1 MSAVRFQEL
10 SELMEGLCE
19 ERLSPDQLMRL
30 EQIVLADPAAAR
42 YYVEYMHLHGTLI
55 WDTAKS
61 AGSAPHRVS
70 HALNGQHAV
79 EPSRASRRAPH
90 RTGIIAVT
98 AAALLITTG
107 VAAWRLTRDRD
118 GLPAVTHNGGRSVE
132 EHEIPA
138 GDRISNGS
146 NRVNPHS
153 NERKT
158 STVSGTL
165 AGVAARDGKET
176 SDADL
181 PRPVMADGSAT
192 HPQTPPPAATGL
204 KTSDPPSA
212 GVASSGAG
220 KGSSTGK
227 TSDQNRPLGDIVAF
241 VNEELR
247 TAWDVEQVKPS
258 PRAEDSEWL
267 RRAHLD
273 IIGRIPAPSVV
284 ERFLKD
290 NQPGKHA
297 RMIDSLLD
305 EPQYVR
311 HWTTVWTNLL
321 IGRSTSNDVQ
331 RTGLQKFLREGFAHN
346 RAWKDMVFDLVSAEG
361 TPEEN
366 GAAGFLL
373 AHLNNEAVP
382 ATAITARVFLGTQVQ
397 CTQCHNH
404 PANDARQNEFWE
416 FNSFFQQTALVEKE
430 VKDTVSGK
438 VVRRAALVNREVGGP
453 NFYETRQGLMRAA
466 FPKFDGEQVDPSPQV
481 NRRRELARLMVEDDG
496 QQLARSFVNRT
507 WEHFFGAAFTR
518 PVDDM
523 GPHNPPSHPALL
535 DRLTSEFVQ
544 SGYDVKQLIRWIC
557 QSDAYR
563 LSSRFSDAN
572 SIDDPAVGN
581 TPLFSRVYVKS
592 MTAEQLYDSLIV
604 ATKADEAPRALSHD
618 LDRQR
623 DEWIQQFILD
633 YATEEND
640 EASTFDGTI
649 PQALLVMNGE
659 LVSAAISSAPGTLLH
674 DVVKDRGSE
683 NDKIRR
689 LSLAALSRYPTPKE
703 LAALRKTL
711 HERVTKAPRSQNR
724 DVLMAEGFQDVFWAF
739 LNSNEFVLVH

>member
-1 MSAVRFQEL
+1 MSAGRFQEL
-10 SELMEGLCE
+10 GELVEGLCE
-19 ERLSPDQLMRL
+19 ERLTPDQLARL

-61 AGSAPHRVS
+61 AGSSHVVS
-70 HALNGQHAV
+70 PPVGKRPAAERSGTAWHV
-79 EPSRASRRAPH
+79 SR
-90 RTGIIAVT
+90 RTGIVAAM
-98 AAALLITTG
+98 AAAVLIATG
-107 VAAWRLTRDRD
+107 VAAWRLRQD
-118 GLPAVTHNGGRSVE
+118 GTGQPVIANNGNRSHVDERPIPVDNGGS
-132 EHEIPA
+132 
-138 GDRISNGS
+138 S
-146 NRVNPHS
+146 NRNGVAN
-153 NERKT
+153 KGA
-158 STVSGTL
+158 VSGDSL
-165 AGVAARDGKET
+165 AGVGETGVKSPSDVGPSGLAPVAPGMGTTKNSQGAPVAIGPKSTASPSNQIVGSGTGK
-176 SDADL
+176 S
-181 PRPVMADGSAT
+181 
-192 HPQTPPPAATGL
+192 
-204 KTSDPPSA
+204 PSTV
-212 GVASSGAG
+212 GVAERE
-220 KGSSTGK
+220 
-227 TSDQNRPLGDIVAF
+227 RPLQDVIAF
-241 VNEELR
+241 VNEELQ
-247 TAWDVEQVKPS
+247 TGWNVEQVKPS
-258 PRAEDSEWL
+258 PKADESEWL

-273 IIGRIPAPSVV
+273 IVGRIPAPGVV

-297 RMIDSLLD
+297 RMIDTLLD
-305 EPQYVR
+305 DPQYVR

-321 IGRSTSNDVQ
+321 IGRSTSRDAQ

-346 RAWKDMVFDLVSAEG
+346 RAWKDLVFDLVSAEG

-366 GAAGFLL
+366 GATGFLL

-404 PANDARQNEFWE
+404 PANDSRQNEFWE
-416 FNSFFQQTALVEKE
+416 FNSFFQQTALVEKD
-430 VKDTVSGK
+430 VKDPVSGK
-438 VVRRAALVNREVGGP
+438 TVRRAALVNREVGGP
-453 NFYETRQGLMRAA
+453 HFYETRQALMRAA
-466 FPKFDGEQVDPSPQV
+466 FPKFAGEQVDPSPQV
-481 NRRRELARLMVEDDG
+481 NRRRELARLMVDDDG

-535 DRLTSEFVQ
+535 DRLTTEFVQ

-572 SIDDPAVGN
+572 AIDDPTVGN

-618 LDRQR
+618 MDRQR

-659 LVSAAISSAPGTLLH
+659 LVTAAVSSAPGTLLH
-674 DVVKDRGSE
+674 DVVQDRLSE
-683 NDKIRR
+683 QDKIRR

-703 LAALRKTL
+703 MAALRKAL
-711 HERVTKAPRSQNR
+711 HERVSKAPRTQNR
-724 DVLMAEGFQDVFWAF
+724 DLLIAEGFQDVFWAF

>member
-1 MSAVRFQEL
+1 MSAGRFQEL
-10 SELMEGLCE
+10 NELLEGLCE
-19 ERLSPDQLMRL
+19 ERLTPERLARL
-30 EQIVLADPAAAR
+30 EQIVLSDRAAAR

-61 AGSAPHRVS
+61 AGSERSVSRPHQTF
-70 HALNGQHAV
+70 AQ
-79 EPSRASRRAPH
+79 ASASPPARHRRS
-90 RTGIIAVT
+90 IIAAV
-98 AAALLITTG
+98 AAILLISTG
-107 VAAWRLTRDRD
+107 VVGWRFQQSNGRQPVVAQNGAGTPGGGEASHGEGPSNSGTNTDSNDDKPTTTRD
-118 GLPAVTHNGGRSVE
+118 
-132 EHEIPA
+132 
-138 GDRISNGS
+138 
-146 NRVNPHS
+146 HS
-153 NERKT
+153 
-158 STVSGTL
+158 L
-165 AGVAARDGKET
+165 AGVADPDAT
-176 SDADL
+176 S
-181 PRPVMADGSAT
+181 
-192 HPQTPPPAATGL
+192 
-204 KTSDPPSA
+204 PSGIGA
-212 GVASSGAG
+212 PHSSGAG
-220 KGSSTGK
+220 MSKDSLRTPSVAGREEKPGSPAIDVASNDTGK
-227 TSDQNRPLGDIVAF
+227 HPPALSATDRGGNLETLLAF
-241 VNEELR
+241 INDELR
-247 TAWDVEQVKPS
+247 TGWETEQVKAS
-258 PRAEDSEWL
+258 PRAEDTEWL

-273 IIGRIPAPSVV
+273 IVGRIPAPGVV

-297 RMIDSLLD
+297 RMIDTLLD
-305 EPQYVR
+305 DPQYVR

-321 IGRSTSNDVQ
+321 IGRSNSHDAQ

-346 RAWKDMVFDLVSAEG
+346 RAWKDLVFDLVSAEG

-366 GAAGFLL
+366 GATGFLL

-382 ATAITARVFLGTQVQ
+382 ATAITARVFLGTQIQ

-404 PANDARQNEFWE
+404 PANDSRQNEFWE

-430 VKDTVSGK
+430 VKDRVSGK
-438 VVRRAALVNREVGGP
+438 MVRRTALVNQEVGGP
-453 NFYETRQGLMRAA
+453 HFYETRQALMRAA
-466 FPKFDGEQVDPSPQV
+466 FPKFGGEQIDPSPQV

-535 DRLTSEFVQ
+535 DRLTTEFVQ

-563 LSSRFSDAN
+563 LSSRFSDSN
-572 SIDDPAVGN
+572 SIDDPDVGN

-604 ATKADEAPRALSHD
+604 ATKADELPRALSHD
-618 LDRQR
+618 MDRQR

-659 LVSAAISSAPGTLLH
+659 LVSAAVSSTPGTLLH
-674 DVVKDRGSE
+674 DVVQDRGSE

-689 LSLAALSRYPTPKE
+689 LSLAALSRYPTAKE
-703 LAALRKTL
+703 MAALKKAL
-711 HERVTKAPRSQNR
+711 HERVSRAPRSQSR
-724 DVLMAEGFQDVFWAF
+724 DVLVAEGFQDVFWAF

>member
-1 MSAVRFQEL
+1 LGEL
-10 SELMEGLCE
+10 LEGLCE
-19 ERLSPDQLMRL
+19 ERLAPEQLARL

-61 AGSAPHRVS
+61 AGSERSVSRPQVSRQSPPQLPTSRPTRHRKSVV
-70 HALNGQHAV
+70 AV
-79 EPSRASRRAPH
+79 LA
-90 RTGIIAVT
+90 AVV
-98 AAALLITTG
+98 LMVTG
-107 VAAWRLTRDRD
+107 VAAWQFQQSESQEPVVAQSGGGGLDDSEATHDKGPSKSGTNTHSNDDKLATNTDRDR
-118 GLPAVTHNGGRSVE
+118 S
-132 EHEIPA
+132 
-138 GDRISNGS
+138 
-146 NRVNPHS
+146 
-153 NERKT
+153 
-158 STVSGTL
+158 L
-165 AGVAARDGKET
+165 AGVAE
-176 SDADL
+176 AD
-181 PRPVMADGSAT
+181 RES
-192 HPQTPPPAATGL
+192 
-204 KTSDPPSA
+204 PS
-212 GVASSGAG
+212 GVATPHADVAGMSKDSRRTPSTTGREEHASSPSVGIASNGAG
-220 KGSSTGK
+220 KSASAVGGSDRGSNTG
-227 TSDQNRPLGDIVAF
+227 TLLAF
-241 VNEELR
+241 VNDELR
-247 TAWDVEQVKPS
+247 TGWDTEQVKPS
-258 PRAEDSEWL
+258 PRAEETEWL

-273 IIGRIPAPSVV
+273 IVGRIPAPGVV

-297 RMIDSLLD
+297 RMIDTLLD
-305 EPQYVR
+305 DPQYVR

-321 IGRSTSNDVQ
+321 IGRSTSHDAQ

-346 RAWKDMVFDLVSAEG
+346 RAWKDLVFDLVSAEG

-366 GAAGFLL
+366 GATGFLL

-404 PANDARQNEFWE
+404 PANDSRQNEFWE
-416 FNSFFQQTALVEKE
+416 FNSFFQQTALVEKD
-430 VKDTVSGK
+430 VKDPLSGK
-438 VVRRAALVNREVGGP
+438 TVRRAALVNREVGGP
-453 NFYETRQGLMRAA
+453 NFYETRQALMRAA
-466 FPKFDGEQVDPSPQV
+466 FPKFGGEQIDPSPQV

-535 DRLTSEFVQ
+535 DRLTTEFVQ
-544 SGYDVKQLIRWIC
+544 SGYDVKQLVRWIC

-563 LSSRFSDAN
+563 LSSRFSDSNAV
-572 SIDDPAVGN
+572 DDPDVGN

-604 ATKADEAPRALSHD
+604 ATKADELPRALSHD
-618 LDRQR
+618 MDRQR
-623 DEWIQQFILD
+623 DQWIQQFILD

-659 LVSAAISSAPGTLLH
+659 LVSAAVSSTPGTLLH
-674 DVVKDRGSE
+674 EVVQDRGSE

-689 LSLAALSRYPTPKE
+689 LSLAALSRYPTAKE
-703 LAALRKTL
+703 MAALKKAL
-711 HERVTKAPRSQNR
+711 HERVSRAPRSQSR
-724 DVLMAEGFQDVFWAF
+724 DVLVAEGFQDVFWAF